1 LPNSLRPT
9 AKSSTMTEASTE
21 ASRSLEKLLTFN
33 NAIVLSVSDNHATV
47 LLRSS
52 TTDGGSVRSL
62 LKMTVVPTYRNE
74 LASSTKK
81 FAGVEELESAPVDES
96 SSQGILD
103 FLKNFDFSLTSES
116 GAEYSYYTAT
126 EKMWWQKNLVFSSLL
141 APPKEAFK
149 VELISPA
156 SDRQIQR
163 SLPAPAMSLVEETPE
178 IYESIVK
185 PHVDR
190 LIEGGSLSWIQNV
203 VNGMKEVERLL
214 LNKDD
219 FILNVDT
226 KWKSHPDA
234 KTTPREEW
242 LGHKAVDDLYCLAIV
257 KDGSVTSLRD
267 LRGRHIPMLGAILK
281 QGREAIEGIYGV
293 RSDQLR
299 IFVHYQPQFY
309 HFHVHF
315 TRLENELGCQVERGH
330 LLSDIIQNLEMDSD
344 YYAKRTI
351 SYKLET
357 SSELFSLLQK
367 RRQLASCTID
377 LAESI
382 H

>member
-1 LPNSLRPT
+1 
-9 AKSSTMTEASTE
+9 MTEV
-21 ASRSLEKLLTFN
+21 SRSPEKLLTFN
-33 NAIVLSVSDNHATV
+33 NAIVLSVSDNHANV

-52 TTDGGSVRSL
+52 TTDGGSVKSL
-62 LKMTVVPTYRNE
+62 LKMTVFPTHRNE
-74 LASSTKK
+74 LASSTK

-96 SSQGILD
+96 SSQRILD
-103 FLKNFDFSLTSES
+103 FLKNLDFSMTSES

-126 EKMWWQKNLVFSSLL
+126 EKMWWQKNPLSSLL

-178 IYESIVK
+178 MYESIVK

-190 LIEGGSLSWIQNV
+190 LIEGGSLSWIKNV
-203 VNGMKEVERLL
+203 VNGTKEVERLL
-214 LNKDD
+214 LNTDD
-219 FILNVDT
+219 FVLNVDT
-226 KWKSHPDA
+226 KWRSHPDA
-234 KTTPREEW
+234 KTTAREKW

-257 KDGSVTSLRD
+257 KDGCVTSLRD
-267 LRGRHIPMLGAILK
+267 LRGRHIPILDTILK
-281 QGREAIEGIYGV
+281 QGREAIESVYGV

-357 SSELFSLLQK
+357 SSELFCLLQK
-367 RRQLASCTID
+367 RR
-377 LAESI
+377 
-382 H
+382 